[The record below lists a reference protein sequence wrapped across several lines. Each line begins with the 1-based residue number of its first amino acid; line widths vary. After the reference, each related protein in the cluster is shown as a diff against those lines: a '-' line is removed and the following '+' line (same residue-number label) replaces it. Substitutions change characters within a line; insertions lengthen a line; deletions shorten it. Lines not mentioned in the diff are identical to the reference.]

1 MILPNITVTMV
12 YAYLIN
18 TSLDLVLPNNF
29 SFSQTAYRSQWLVLS
44 NKWKLTLSIFLLLI
58 VSVCVFFCEY
68 KNETKAQ
75 LYNDTSLER
84 NKKVVFGAWVPF
96 QLQLE
101 SMQGTKQVNAIHSL
115 LSQEFDEYYF
125 VMRNFNN
132 STETKAVEALL
143 KLTDP
148 TDLKI
153 FIILLPPSE
162 GGINASYDWK
172 GWMLYF
178 NSLKEKHPS
187 FQGFAVDD
195 FNAFVDLR
203 RIYLNNLD
211 LMERSNFSSALSY
224 KSNDVQFYPVMY
236 FEAGGFETL
245 KKEYNKYT
253 EGIILVS
260 TLFHNISHFEND
272 FVNLR
277 KVLDNKSIKFIV
289 YPIKSG
295 FDPPSDRLIMATLS
309 IASRWVDGIIIY
321 VNTNHPIVQDYIHN
335 HKDPLY
341 MSAIGEMERLQVKNE
356 IVESRRDIRYGL
368 IQILP

>member
-1 MILPNITVTMV
+1 MQVLILYSQIT
-12 YAYLIN
+12 
-18 TSLDLVLPNNF
+18 F
-29 SFSQTAYRSQWLVLS
+29 R
-44 NKWKLTLSIFLLLI
+44 KLTLSIFLLLI

-162 GGINASYDWK
+162 GGVS
-172 GWMLYF
+172 ML
-178 NSLKEKHPS
+178 
-187 FQGFAVDD
+187 
-195 FNAFVDLR
+195 
-203 RIYLNNLD
+203 
-211 LMERSNFSSALSY
+211 
-224 KSNDVQFYPVMY
+224 VMIGK
-236 FEAGGFETL
+236 AGCC
-245 KKEYNKYT
+245 
-253 EGIILVS
+253 IL
-260 TLFHNISHFEND
+260 IP
-272 FVNLR
+272 LR
-277 KVLDNKSIKFIV
+277 KNTHRFKVL
-289 YPIKSG
+289 
-295 FDPPSDRLIMATLS
+295 R
-309 IASRWVDGIIIY
+309 
-321 VNTNHPIVQDYIHN
+321 
-335 HKDPLY
+335 
-341 MSAIGEMERLQVKNE
+341 
-356 IVESRRDIRYGL
+356 
-368 IQILP
+368 